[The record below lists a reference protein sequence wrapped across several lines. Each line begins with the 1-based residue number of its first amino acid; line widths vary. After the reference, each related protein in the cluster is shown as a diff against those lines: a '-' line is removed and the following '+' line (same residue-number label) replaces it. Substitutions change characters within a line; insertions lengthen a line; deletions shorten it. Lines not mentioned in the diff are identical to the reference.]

1 MAYKEPEVKGTEES
15 EAKRNLQAKA
25 DKAKAEGA
33 KTEGAEAKAEGAEAT
48 EEEA

>member
-25 DKAKAEGA
+25 EKAKA
-33 KTEGAEAKAEGAEAT
+33 EGAEAKAEGAEAT